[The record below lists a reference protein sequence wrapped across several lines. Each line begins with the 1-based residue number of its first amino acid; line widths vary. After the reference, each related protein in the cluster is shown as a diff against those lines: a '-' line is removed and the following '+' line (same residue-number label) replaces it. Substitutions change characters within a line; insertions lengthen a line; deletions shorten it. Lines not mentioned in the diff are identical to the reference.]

1 MSKVHTKAI
10 GGGTVYCIQLPYLF
24 NNRLP
29 EKTELEIFFVSI
41 TSEFRFTRIQTGTS
55 KTTPKVQ
62 DNLKIL
68 LREIKT
74 LYVAL

>member
-1 MSKVHTKAI
+1 MKVMGSGAM
-10 GGGTVYCIQLPYLF
+10 YCIQLPYLF
-24 NNRLP
+24 NDSLP
-29 EKTELEIFFVSI
+29 AKIELEIFVFLI
-41 TSEFRFTRIQTGTS
+41 TSEFCFMRIQTGTS
-55 KTTPKVQ
+55 QTTPIVQ